1 MSWKTMSVKFLSVS
15 TPLILLATEAL
26 ANPNREDGGGYGS
39 APEIDGPAGIAAI
52 ALLVSVGLV
61 AYNRYRK

>member
-1 MSWKTMSVKFLSVS
+1 MSFRLLSVS
-15 TPLILLATEAL
+15 TPLVLFAGDVL
-26 ANPNREDGGGYGS
+26 ANPNRHGGGHGGGHHGH
-39 APEIDGPAGIAAI
+39 APEIDGPAGVAAI